1 MPQQQPAVAEQHGEQ
16 DGDNQAACGNQP
28 PEIFGQRAAAVG
40 GEGEAVNQCGSECDE
55 EYQVGISAA
64 HGLTFADR
72 QRFPAGVELPVFR
85 RQGVDLEGFGQLV
98 GAEAEADFGFDFAPV
113 GVVQRAF
120 GQDAPV
126 GDGADAAKGC
136 FEAAVFGGEGA
147 DGDAVA
153 VGQRVKGELV
163 GNAVVAA
170 DELAEFEFVGGHG
183 GGGQLVVQGEV
194 ERHALFQRLLQR
206 VGQFGV
212 ETAADVEAA
221 VCGYG
226 CGLAG
231 DGNVFRRRFRR
242 PQQYHGKQQDGR
254 RRTGG
259 TDDAAV
265 CGFTAVCG

>member
-1 MPQQQPAVAEQHGEQ
+1 MLTASGFQPESSCQFFAV
-16 DGDNQAACGNQP
+16 
-28 PEIFGQRAAAVG
+28 RALIWKG
-40 GEGEAVNQCGSECDE
+40 LGSWL
-55 EYQVGISAA
+55 VLRLRRTSALIS
-64 HGLTFADR
+64 R
-72 QRFPAGVELPVFR
+72 QSVSSSVPLGRT
-85 RQGVDLEGFGQLV
+85 RQF
-98 GAEAEADFGFDFAPV
+98 
-113 GVVQRAF
+113 
-120 GQDAPV
+120 
-126 GDGADAAKGC
+126 GDGTDAAKGG

-147 DGDAVA
+147 DGNAVA
-153 VGQRVKGELV
+153 VGQRVEGELV

-183 GGGQLVVQGEV
+183 GGGQLVVQGKV

-221 VCGYG
+221 VCSYG

-259 TDDAAV
+259 ADDAAV